1 MGRENISL
9 CPVEYYGTQY
19 NSFDVSTVNSAPSNT
34 MYFVFSFRHSV
45 VHKLVLRYFSVI
57 YLQMKCFTIN
67 NTSEALTNFCPINM
81 INNSNFQLH
90 AFFRERRLSDVPFLD
105 SVILSKDGQNLTL
118 GQGGRIRVS
127 TIPGCTLSRVHG
139 GVQIVISGAGYEAT
153 LFFDGTTLLYD
164 SSCTILYTYVTTP
177 DAVAPF
183 TNCSVDPQPFI
194 TACTNLLCNY
204 TDTDGLFC
212 HLLDAYARSCGLE
225 DWGEEFG
232 CSDTGCFEKQCLYDN
247 EFCGLSLGGDARCFC
262 RSSYAAPYRANGTLG
277 DDTVCASK
285 SASVSL
291 VGCLLEEKGIDIP
304 SLRLNDP
311 NCTGVQDLA
320 TNKVTFTFSDTDHC
334 AANVSVR
341 QGLVRDWTGT
351 GPGLDQGGVWCL
363 CSSVVKVIDA
373 GEWAYVLKMTA
384 YTDVN
389 LLSALDS
396 GTQLHLNDYLWI
408 QAKATEVDKQLMAL
422 VIEDCWAT
430 KEAQANAT
438 QKYNLISNGCSDEE
452 TVTVVSNGEG
462 LASVFSLRVFQFVGS
477 TTDVYLHCDTKLC
490 LKSTNSSMSFIWS

>member
-1 MGRENISL
+1 MSCAR
-9 CPVEYYGTQY
+9 V
-19 NSFDVSTVNSAPSNT
+19 VNDSRGDGINCE
-34 MYFVFSFRHSV
+34 MMKERCN
-45 VHKLVLRYFSVI
+45 VL
-57 YLQMKCFTIN
+57 LK
-67 NTSEALTNFCPINM
+67 
-81 INNSNFQLH
+81 
-90 AFFRERRLSDVPFLD
+90 
-105 SVILSKDGQNLTL
+105 
-118 GQGGRIRVS
+118 
-127 TIPGCTLSRVHG
+127 
-139 GVQIVISGAGYEAT
+139 
-153 LFFDGTTLLYD
+153 
-164 SSCTILYTYVTTP
+164 
-177 DAVAPF
+177 APF

-277 DDTVCASK
+277 DDTVCVSK

-334 AANVSVR
+334 AANVSINGSR
-341 QGLVRDWTGT
+341 IIYANTIMTPGDTGDIINREDQLSIHFSCT
-351 GPGLDQGGVWCL
+351 YAQPQVQTMSLKILD
-363 CSSVVKVIDA
+363 SSVVKVIDA

-438 QKYNLISNGCSDEE
+438 QRYNLISNGCSDEE

-490 LKSTNSSMSFIWS
+490 LKSTNCTKTALDGVGRRWTALDGVGRRGTALDGVGRRWTAWDGVGRRWTAWDGVGLVETPVNSMSL